1 MHLLA
6 RHTLSYY
13 RYCIVWL
20 SHTHKRKQHKGM
32 VSMHLAAGFCSAIRF
47 WNYSVVHTGFWLS
60 LRLCQVLSTPPLSHQ
75 RMATLTETLGNI
87 APRNSAV
94 LRAATRAEKMPEYL
108 AKQLE
113 VIIFV
118 QGRDI
123 FTVLPTSCGNNML
136 WLSCSRENF

>member
-1 MHLLA
+1 
-6 RHTLSYY
+6 
-13 RYCIVWL
+13 
-20 SHTHKRKQHKGM
+20 
-32 VSMHLAAGFCSAIRF
+32 
-47 WNYSVVHTGFWLS
+47 
-60 LRLCQVLSTPPLSHQ
+60 
-75 RMATLTETLGNI
+75 MATLTEKLGNI

-136 WLSCSRENF
+136 WFSCSREIFSARLGAMAEACTYQWSRQCANFRFFSYSYAIAKKPIYGEEGLTVCRGIVRQGLSW